1 MLPHEKPI
9 QYLLQSVPGFLASWF
24 KEESMKNR
32 VMIITL
38 VIAVLSVFSSAPTA
52 NAEPLTVMA
61 IVGVATVLSLST
73 IDIVATNHEDNKDQH
88 AQQKDTGKMH
98 AQAGKTEEAPSSSE
112 VAVAAR
118 QN

>member
-1 MLPHEKPI
+1 
-9 QYLLQSVPGFLASWF
+9 
-24 KEESMKNR
+24 MKNR

-38 VIAVLSVFSSAPTA
+38 AIAVLSAFSSAPPA
-52 NAEPLTVMA
+52 KAEPLTVMA

-73 IDIVATNHEDNKDQH
+73 IDIVATNHEDNRDQH
-88 AQQKDTGKMH
+88 AQQEDTGKMH
-98 AQAGKTEEAPSSSE
+98 AKAGNTEEAPSSSE